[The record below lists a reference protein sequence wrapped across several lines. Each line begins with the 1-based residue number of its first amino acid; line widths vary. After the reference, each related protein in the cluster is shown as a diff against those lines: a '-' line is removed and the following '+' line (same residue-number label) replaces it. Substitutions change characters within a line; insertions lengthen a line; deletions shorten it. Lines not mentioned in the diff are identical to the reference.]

1 MRSDD
6 IGRWL
11 NILCDMSLQAL
22 EKAKEASRKERT
34 LVRQR
39 EQSDKADQ
47 INIDLYGSVSKAGV
61 HHLFLVKGD
70 SQVNRLLILYNCQ
83 F

>member
-1 MRSDD
+1 
-6 IGRWL
+6 
-11 NILCDMSLQAL
+11 MSPQAL

-47 INIDLYGSVSKAGV
+47 INIDLYGYVSKAGV
-61 HHLFLVKGD
+61 EHLLLVRGD
-70 SQVNRLLILYNCQ
+70 SLVNRWLIFHHYPFQSL
-83 F
+83 

>member
-1 MRSDD
+1 
-6 IGRWL
+6 
-11 NILCDMSLQAL
+11 MSLQAL

-61 HHLFLVKGD
+61 RHLLLVKGG
-70 SQVNRLLILYNCQ
+70 SRVNQLLTVYNCQ

>member
-1 MRSDD
+1 
-6 IGRWL
+6 
-11 NILCDMSLQAL
+11 MSHQAL

-47 INIDLYGSVSKAGV
+47 INIDLYGSVSKEFGAFERQFCV
-61 HHLFLVKGD
+61 E
-70 SQVNRLLILYNCQ
+70 SILLILYNNR